1 MTQMTPSN
9 SSPPWNRTTKVIVVV
24 FGLLLALWLI
34 ARFRT
39 LIGMLVIAA
48 ILGYLLEPVINFIDQ
63 RTTLR
68 RGLIITLVYVTLA
81 AVVLGGFFALGVAS
95 YQQVGSLIELLPGLI
110 EDVGD
115 SISLLVNRTEP
126 LQFGPITI
134 DPILIP
140 WDRLTDQLLGMLD
153 PVLSQSTTFVSRFAT
168 STARTVFNV
177 VFIFIISVYMAIDL
191 PNFGDYVKSVAQ
203 QPGYREDAEQLL
215 PELSR
220 IWRAYLRGQII
231 LGLVIFVVVWLGLTI
246 LGVQNSLALGLL
258 AGILEFVPTVGPIV
272 SAVVAIL
279 VALFQP
285 GNYLGLEA
293 WQYALV
299 VLGLMVI
306 IQQVENNFLVPRIVG
321 GALDLH
327 PILVIVGVF
336 MGASLAGVLGAILA
350 APVVASLKLL
360 TQYAWRKL
368 FDLQPF
374 PEEEPPEELPPPALV
389 PEQPQS

>member
-1 MTQMTPSN
+1 MAQLTPIN
-9 SSPPWNRTTKVIVVV
+9 PSPPWNRTTKVIVVV
-24 FGLLLALWLI
+24 FGLLLVLWLI

-39 LIGMLVIAA
+39 LIGMLVVAA

-68 RGLIITLVYVTLA
+68 RGLIITIVYVTLA
-81 AVVLGGFFALGVAS
+81 TVVLGGFFALGVAS
-95 YQQVGSLIELLPGLI
+95 YQQIGSLIQLLPGLI

-153 PVLSQSTTFVSRFAT
+153 PVLSQSTSFVSRFAT

-177 VFIFIISVYMAIDL
+177 VFVFIISVYMAIDL
-191 PNFGDYVKSVAQ
+191 PNFGDYIKSVAQ
-203 QPGYREDAEQLL
+203 QPGYREDAEHLL

-246 LGVQNSLALGLL
+246 LGVENSLALGLL

-272 SAVVAIL
+272 SAAVAIL

-285 GNYLGLEA
+285 SNYMGLEP

-336 MGASLAGVLGAILA
+336 MGASLAGILGAILA
-350 APVVASLKLL
+350 APIVASLKLF

-374 PEEEPPEELPPPALV
+374 PDEDPPAELPPPALV
-389 PEQPQS
+389 PEQPQP

>member
-1 MTQMTPSN
+1 MAQLTPIN
-9 SSPPWNRTTKVIVVV
+9 PSPPWNRTTKVIVVV
-24 FGLLLALWLI
+24 FGLLLVLWLI

-39 LIGMLVIAA
+39 LIGMLVVAA

-68 RGLIITLVYVTLA
+68 RGLIITIVYVTLA
-81 AVVLGGFFALGVAS
+81 TVVLGGFFALGVAS
-95 YQQVGSLIELLPGLI
+95 YQQIGSLIQLLPGLI

-153 PVLSQSTTFVSRFAT
+153 PVLSQSTSFVSRFAT

-177 VFIFIISVYMAIDL
+177 VFVFIISVYMAIDL
-191 PNFGDYVKSVAQ
+191 PNFGDYIKSVAQ
-203 QPGYREDAEQLL
+203 QPGYREDAEHLL

-246 LGVQNSLALGLL
+246 LGVENSLALGLL

-272 SAVVAIL
+272 SAAVAIL

-285 GNYLGLEA
+285 SNYMGLEP

-350 APVVASLKLL
+350 APIVASLKLF

-374 PEEEPPEELPPPALV
+374 PDEDPPAELSPPALV
-389 PEQPQS
+389 PEQPQP

>member
-1 MTQMTPSN
+1 M
-9 SSPPWNRTTKVIVVV
+9 
-24 FGLLLALWLI
+24 
-34 ARFRT
+34 
-39 LIGMLVIAA
+39 
-48 ILGYLLEPVINFIDQ
+48 
-63 RTTLR
+63 
-68 RGLIITLVYVTLA
+68 
-81 AVVLGGFFALGVAS
+81 
-95 YQQVGSLIELLPGLI
+95 
-110 EDVGD
+110 
-115 SISLLVNRTEP
+115 
-126 LQFGPITI
+126 
-134 DPILIP
+134 
-140 WDRLTDQLLGMLD
+140 
-153 PVLSQSTTFVSRFAT
+153 
-168 STARTVFNV
+168 
-177 VFIFIISVYMAIDL
+177 
-191 PNFGDYVKSVAQ
+191 
-203 QPGYREDAEQLL
+203 

-285 GNYLGLEA
+285 GNYMGLEP
-293 WQYALV
+293 WQYALI

-350 APVVASLKLL
+350 APIVASLKLL

-374 PEEEPPEELPPPALV
+374 PEEEPPEELPPPVLV
-389 PEQPQS
+389 PEQPQP